1 MKSHN
6 EIVLIS
12 VQDVDGFFNAASL
25 KVKRRKKDVTP

>member
-25 KVKRRKKDVTP
+25 KVQRRKKDVTP